1 MFARAVFSF
10 PSAIDNCARNV
21 AKFNPRSLM
30 AAIVPNNSRSFLLRL
45 GVLCGEDFSVM
56 VQFEELHH

>member
-1 MFARAVFSF
+1 
-10 PSAIDNCARNV
+10 
-21 AKFNPRSLM
+21 M